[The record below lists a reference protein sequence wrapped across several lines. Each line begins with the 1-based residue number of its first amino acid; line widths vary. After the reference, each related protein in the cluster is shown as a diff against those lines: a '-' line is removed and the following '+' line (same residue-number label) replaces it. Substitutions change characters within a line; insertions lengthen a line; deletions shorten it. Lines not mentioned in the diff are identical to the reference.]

1 MQNDHRTARRKFM
14 SAPAVICKDTGAVI
28 SACAVLDVS
37 ETGMRIRLAK
47 AAALT
52 GKITVVL
59 SKDGAVRRKGRV
71 VWQTGRSAGIQF
83 DRRYSSRA
91 AAPARGAREIAWV

>member
-1 MQNDHRTARRKFM
+1 MQNDKRTARRKFM
-14 SAPAVICKDTGAVI
+14 TAPAVVCNDTGAVI

-37 ETGMRIRLAK
+37 ETGMRLRLAK
-47 AAALT
+47 AAAMT

-71 VWQTGRSAGIQF
+71 VWQAGRSVGVQF

-91 AAPARGAREIAWV
+91 AAPARPAGDIAWV